1 MGVPEAFQR
10 TMGIIVIVRVRM
22 VLNVGGGPVEGRA
35 LHGHRATDEKEGFQP
50 GVSLKTFMSEHPM
63 IPNRNAVATKGK
75 EGEEE
80 GNVHPGNIGVP
91 EKDDGGDDA
100 ENRKPN

>member
-1 MGVPEAFQR
+1 
-10 TMGIIVIVRVRM
+10 
-22 VLNVGGGPVEGRA
+22 
-35 LHGHRATDEKEGFQP
+35 
-50 GVSLKTFMSEHPM
+50 MSEHPM

-75 EGEEE
+75 EGEKE

-91 EKDDGGDDA
+91 EKNDGGDDA